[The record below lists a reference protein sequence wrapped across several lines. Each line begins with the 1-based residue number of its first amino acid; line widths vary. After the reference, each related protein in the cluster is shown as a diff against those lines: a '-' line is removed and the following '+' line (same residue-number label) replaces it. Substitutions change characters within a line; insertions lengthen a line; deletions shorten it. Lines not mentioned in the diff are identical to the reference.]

1 MPRLNGNGNGNGHS
15 PRYGEAF
22 EAQPGVVTVEVLNK
36 LIKENPVNMTQAIRE
51 WMSKGQGRSSEQN

>member
-1 MPRLNGNGNGNGHS
+1 
-15 PRYGEAF
+15 
-22 EAQPGVVTVEVLNK
+22 VDVLNK

>member
-1 MPRLNGNGNGNGHS
+1 M
-15 PRYGEAF
+15 
-22 EAQPGVVTVEVLNK
+22 TVDVLNK